1 MNTENLIGAITQAQ
15 EEYKST
21 YHSIPTKLYLDSV
34 HAMKLEWYIKEHCIY
49 KNESLGKSRLSP
61 VVKDGVYY
69 NGMRVFP
76 VMVAEEHLLI
86 C

>member
-1 MNTENLIGAITQAQ
+1 MNTDNLIRAITVAKI
-15 EEYKST
+15 EYMKNNSKD
-21 YHSIPTKLYLDSV
+21 PTKLYLDSV
-34 HAMKLEWYIKEHCIY
+34 HAMKLEWYLKEHCIY
-49 KNESLGKSRLSP
+49 KNESP

-76 VMVAEEHLLI
+76 VMVAEKHLQI

>member
-1 MNTENLIGAITQAQ
+1 MNTENLIGVITQAQ

-34 HAMKLEWYIKEHCIY
+34 HAMKLEWYLKEHCIY
-49 KNESLGKSRLSP
+49 KNESP

-69 NGMRVFP
+69 NGMRVFH
-76 VMVAEEHLLI
+76 VMVAEQHVNVN
-86 C
+86 

>member
-1 MNTENLIGAITQAQ
+1 MNTEQLLFQI
-15 EEYKST
+15 EEAKWEYAYKQG
-21 YHSIPTKLYLDSV
+21 IQPTKLYLDSV
-34 HAMKLEWYIKEHCIY
+34 HAMKLEWYMKEHCIY
-49 KNESLGKSRLSP
+49 KNESP

-76 VMVAEEHLLI
+76 VMVAEEHLQI

>member
-1 MNTENLIGAITQAQ
+1 MNTDNLVRAITIAQ
-15 EEYKST
+15 IEYKESR
-21 YHSIPTKLYLDSV
+21 SDNPTKLYLDSV
-34 HAMKLEWYIKEHCIY
+34 HAMKLEWYMKEHCIY
-49 KNESLGKSRLSP
+49 KNESP

-76 VMVAEEHLLI
+76 VMVAEEHLQI

>member
-1 MNTENLIGAITQAQ
+1 MNTENLLVAIEQARVGYIMTHP
-15 EEYKST
+15 ED
-21 YHSIPTKLYLDSV
+21 PTKLYLDGV
-34 HAMKLEWYIKEHCIY
+34 HAMKLEWYMREHCIY
-49 KNESLGKSRLSP
+49 KIDSP

-76 VMVAEEHLLI
+76 VMVAEEHLQI

>member
-1 MNTENLIGAITQAQ
+1 MNTENLLRAITLARI
-15 EEYKST
+15 EYTKNNPDN
-21 YHSIPTKLYLDSV
+21 PTKLYIDNV
-34 HAMKLEWYIKEHCIY
+34 HAMKLEWYMKEHCIY
-49 KNESLGKSRLSP
+49 KNESP

-76 VMVAEEHLLI
+76 VMVAEEHLQI

>member
-1 MNTENLIGAITQAQ
+1 MNTENLITAITVAKI
-15 EEYKST
+15 EYMKNNPKES
-21 YHSIPTKLYLDSV
+21 TKLYLDSV
-34 HAMKLEWYIKEHCIY
+34 HAMKLEWYMKEHCIY
-49 KNESLGKSRLSP
+49 KNDSP

-76 VMVAEEHLLI
+76 VMVAEEHINI

>member
-1 MNTENLIGAITQAQ
+1 MNTELLLKAIAQ
-15 EEYKST
+15 DQLEYKIA
-21 YHSIPTKLYLDSV
+21 HNEMPTKLYLDSV
-34 HAMKLEWYIKEHCIY
+34 HAMKLEWYLKEHCIY
-49 KNESLGKSRLSP
+49 KNDSP

-76 VMVAEEHLLI
+76 VMVAEEHLQI

>member
-1 MNTENLIGAITQAQ
+1 MNTEKLLVAIDQARVG
-15 EEYKST
+15 YVMT
-21 YHSIPTKLYLDSV
+21 NPNDPTKLYLDTV
-34 HAMKLEWYIKEHCIY
+34 HAMKLEWYMKEHCIY
-49 KNESLGKSRLSP
+49 QNDSP

-76 VMVAEEHLLI
+76 VMVAEEHLQI

>member
-1 MNTENLIGAITQAQ
+1 MNTDNLIRAITVAKI
-15 EEYKST
+15 EFMRNNPKD
-21 YHSIPTKLYLDSV
+21 PTKLYLDGV
-34 HAMKLEWYIKEHCIY
+34 HAMKLEWYMREQCIY
-49 KNESLGKSRLSP
+49 KIDAP

-76 VMVAEEHLLI
+76 VMVAEEHLQI

>member
-1 MNTENLIGAITQAQ
+1 MNTDNLIRAITEAKVV
-15 EEYKST
+15 YIRKNFNA
-21 YHSIPTKLYLDSV
+21 PTKLYLDSV
-34 HAMKLEWYIKEHCIY
+34 HAMKLEWYMKEHCIY
-49 KNESLGKSRLSP
+49 KNESP

-76 VMVAEEHLLI
+76 VMVAEEHLQI